1 MWGGIG
7 EAEGRRELET
17 PQTLETGDG
26 VTKTV
31 PRIILAAVLDSLESA
46 DPGARGPCGEG
57 GE

>member
-7 EAEGRRELET
+7 EAEGRRELE
-17 PQTLETGDG
+17 TLETGDG